1 MRFPSGF
8 IRLLLLLLLAPV
20 QARAQVDAAKLR
32 GTWQVVSVRNLRTG
46 AVDTISKRR
55 LVLTRYTDRY
65 WSYTYMDL
73 ARPTTSPDSFKRLA
87 GEDRVR
93 ADYGTVWDDAGV
105 MRYWAAGGNYWL
117 VGADRHY
124 TNLVSIEPYQVGLGN
139 VETVVQVDDHTYIY
153 RSRPDREGVQRETR
167 QRRLDHY
174 TKPAQPTRA
183 SLLKGLWQLMS
194 IRNLNTAEVD
204 DIAQKQTIWFHVS
217 DSMWTHIALQKDRPN
232 TTPAEL
238 AALRPAQRMQRN
250 YDKIWNAEMRKTA
263 QDMSVGNRFRSS
275 AGSYRIAG
283 DTVRLSTT
291 LAIEPGM
298 VGASSTQIL
307 VHIDENTYTWR
318 TGPDEQGIVRELTHR
333 RLD

>member
-1 MRFPSGF
+1 MSLSTGF
-8 IRLLLLLLLAPV
+8 IRFLLLLLLVPAEAV
-20 QARAQVDAAKLR
+20 AQIDAAKLR

-73 ARPTTSPDSFKRLA
+73 VRPTTSPDEFRRLT
-87 GEDRVR
+87 GEERVR

-124 TNLVSIEPYQVGLGN
+124 TNLVSIEPYQVSLGN

-153 RSRPDREGVQRETR
+153 RSRPDREGVQRETT
-167 QRRLDHY
+167 QRRIDHY
-174 TKPAQPTRA
+174 TKVAPPARA

-194 IRNLNTAEVD
+194 IRNTNTGEVD
-204 DIAQKQTIWFHVS
+204 DVAQKETIWFHVS
-217 DSMWTHIALQKDRPN
+217 DSMYTHIALQKDRPN
-232 TTPAEL
+232 TTPGEL
-238 AALRPAQRMQRN
+238 AALAPGDRVQRN
-250 YDKIWNAEMRKTA
+250 YAKIWNADTRKTA
-263 QDMSVGNRFRSS
+263 RDFSEGNRFRSS
-275 AGSYRIAG
+275 AGSYRIVG
-283 DTVRLSTT
+283 DTVRLTRT

-298 VGASSTQIL
+298 VGASSGQII
-307 VHIDENTYTWR
+307 VNIDENTYTYR
-318 TGPDEQGIVRELTHR
+318 TAPDDRGIVREFIHR